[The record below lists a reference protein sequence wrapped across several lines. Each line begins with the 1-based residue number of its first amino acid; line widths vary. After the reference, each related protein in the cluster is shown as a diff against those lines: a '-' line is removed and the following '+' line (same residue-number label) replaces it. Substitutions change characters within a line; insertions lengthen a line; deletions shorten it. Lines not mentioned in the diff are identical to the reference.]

1 MQPDIELVLPINWHL
16 YRACKGLGD
25 AVKAS
30 FYENIILT
38 EYPKTVFAQIIK
50 NPEEKATTAV
60 KVNEL
65 ANLYKEFYYL
75 YKNEEYIETVDRI
88 NEVLPEVGDSKL
100 MPKFELL
107 KTFAIGKYLDK
118 EAYKKA
124 LEFVAVNY
132 GNMNEGKKAK
142 EILKQLAK

>member
-1 MQPDIELVLPINWHL
+1 VYSN
-16 YRACKGLGD
+16 
-25 AVKAS
+25 
-30 FYENIILT
+30 
-38 EYPKTVFAQIIK
+38 TVFAQIIK

-60 KVNEL
+60 KVNEA

-75 YKNEEYIETVDRI
+75 YNNGAYMETVDGI
-88 NEVLPEVGDSKL
+88 NDILPKVADSKL

-124 LEFVAVNY
+124 LEFVAINY
-132 GNMNEGKKAK
+132 GNMDEGKKAK